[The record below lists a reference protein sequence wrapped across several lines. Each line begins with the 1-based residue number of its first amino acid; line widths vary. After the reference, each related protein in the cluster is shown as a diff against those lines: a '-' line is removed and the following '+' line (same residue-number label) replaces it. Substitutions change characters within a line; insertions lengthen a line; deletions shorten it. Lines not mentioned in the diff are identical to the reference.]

1 MVAERGLNIFMHG
14 IGYFEGELFGSQSE
28 LLLGLRNLGLRVN
41 TNFKLCG
48 NIEEVIGFCETWYKK
63 RRTLDYDIDGMV
75 VKINSF
81 AQQKQ
86 LGATSKS
93 PRWMIAY
100 KFPAEKVK
108 TRLLDIKVQV
118 GRTGA
123 LTPVAVLEPVFVAG
137 TTVTHASL
145 HNEDE
150 VERKDIRI
158 GDTVII
164 EKAGEIIPQIVEV
177 VKASRSGRER
187 KFRMPEKC
195 PACGSAT
202 KREEGEVAVRCENV
216 FCPAQVKESI
226 IHFASR
232 TAMDIEGMGEAMVDQ
247 LVDSGL
253 IRDYG
258 DIYFLEYGQVRGL
271 ERMGE
276 KSARNLMD
284 AIEGSKLVPL
294 NRLIYGLGIRHV
306 GEHTAEILAKRFGSV
321 DILSG
326 QRPADL
332 LEIDEIGPVVAE
344 SIQEYFDNPVK
355 KVLEKLKSAGVKT
368 SEEAGNRFGAVLNG
382 KTFVFTGELKNRA
395 RADAEQIVRQ
405 LGGSASSS
413 VSGKTDFL
421 VAGENPGSK
430 YQKAKQLGIRIIDE
444 SVFEKMIKEKI

>member
-1 MVAERGLNIFMHG
+1 
-14 IGYFEGELFGSQSE
+14 
-28 LLLGLRNLGLRVN
+28 
-41 TNFKLCG
+41 
-48 NIEEVIGFCETWYKK
+48 
-63 RRTLDYDIDGMV
+63 
-75 VKINSF
+75 
-81 AQQKQ
+81 
-86 LGATSKS
+86 
-93 PRWMIAY
+93 
-100 KFPAEKVK
+100 
-108 TRLLDIKVQV
+108 
-118 GRTGA
+118 
-123 LTPVAVLEPVFVAG
+123 
-137 TTVTHASL
+137 L

-158 GDTVII
+158 GDAVII
-164 EKAGEIIPQIVEV
+164 EKAGEIIPQVVEV
-177 VKASRSGRER
+177 VKTSRTGREK
-187 KFRMPEKC
+187 KFKMPGKC
-195 PACGSAT
+195 PVCGGAT

-258 DIYFLEYGQVRGL
+258 DIYFLEYDQVRNL

-276 KSARNLMD
+276 RSARNLMG
-284 AIEGSKLVPL
+284 AIEGSKRVPL

-306 GEHTAEILAKRFGSV
+306 GEHTAEILARRFGSV
-321 DILSG
+321 DTLSR
-326 QRPADL
+326 QRFEDL
-332 LEIDEIGPVVAE
+332 VEINEIGPVVAE
-344 SIQEYFDNPVK
+344 SIQEYFDNPITR
-355 KVLEKLKSAGVKT
+355 KVLEKLKSAGIKT
-368 SEEAGNRFGAVLNG
+368 SEDAGSRLGAVLNG
-382 KTFVFTGELKNRA
+382 KIFVFTGELKNLA

-444 SVFEKMIKEKI
+444 AAFEKMIKEKT